1 MPRPYKKGLRSTVY
15 ERNSVETCRG
25 KIQTTQ
31 LLNRLHENAL
41 GKVQLDSNQVRSI
54 EILLRKALPDLS
66 AVEVTG
72 DTLQPFAVIPQ
83 EMANSAAWEAA
94 QKPVQAPK
102 PDPATKH

>member
-1 MPRPYKKGLRSTVY
+1 MAARKNPKIDAAHR
-15 ERNSVETCRG
+15 ERIATS
-25 KIQTTQ
+25 Q
-31 LLNRLHENAL
+31 LINRLNKIAL
-41 GKVQLDSNQVRSI
+41 GELVVEACQLKAI
-54 EILLRKALPDLS
+54 EIALRKTLPDLS
-66 AVEVTG
+66 SVEYTG